1 MRKHIA
7 WFGISMALGCGG
19 GPKSGEAQT
28 DTGPAAPPTSAS
40 PSAPEVAEAPVDPR
54 KKQLDSA
61 TARLAAGRKAFD
73 GGDFPRAMLEA
84 QRGLDVL
91 GKDYAGTAVED
102 DTDLKIKA
110 AKERAEQGSPS
121 DAATVMLRMLSE
133 RIELARATWQIMP

>member
-7 WFGISMALGCGG
+7 WIGISMALGCGG
-19 GPKSGEAQT
+19 GGKGGEAQT
-28 DTGPAAPPTSAS
+28 DTGPALSPTTAS
-40 PSAPEVAEAPVDPR
+40 PTAPEIAEAPVDPR
-54 KKQLDSA
+54 RKQLDSA
-61 TARLAAGRKAFD
+61 SARLTAGRKAFD

-91 GKDYAGTAVED
+91 GKDYAGTTVED

-121 DAATVMLRMLSE
+121 DAATIMLRMLAE
-133 RIELARATWQIMP
+133 RLELARRTWQIMP